1 MKKKLSAVALSV
13 ALALTI
19 GTGSVFADSKLDS
32 VIHPTIG
39 VSYKTAGTSTN
50 GFDCSGFT
58 KYVFQKLGV
67 TLPRQSSS
75 QYQIGDS
82 VSRNAMRPGDLVFFN
97 TFGNGV
103 SHVGIFVGN
112 GKFAHASTSRGV
124 IVSSLNESYYSKR
137 YVGAKRVMSTAK
149 YQATA
154 YN

>member
-1 MKKKLSAVALSV
+1 M

-39 VSYKTAGTSTN
+39 ISYKTAGTTTN

-58 KYVFQKLGV
+58 SYIFKELGV

-75 QYQIGDS
+75 QYHMGDS
-82 VSRNAMRPGDLVFFN
+82 VSRNEMRPGDLVFFN
-97 TFGNGV
+97 TFGEGV
-103 SHVGIFVGN
+103 SHVGIFVGE
-112 GKFAHASTSRGV
+112 GKFAHSSTSRGV
-124 IVSSLNESYYSKR
+124 IISSLNENYYAQR

>member
-1 MKKKLSAVALSV
+1 MKKKLSAAALSV

-19 GTGSVFADSKLDS
+19 GTGSVFADSKLNTA
-32 VIHPTIG
+32 IQPTIG
-39 VSYKTAGTSTN
+39 VSYKTAGTTTN

-58 KYVFQKLGV
+58 RYVFQKLGV
-67 TLPRQSSS
+67 NLPRQSAS
-75 QYQIGDS
+75 QYQMGTS
-82 VSRNAMRPGDLVFFN
+82 VSRNQLRSGDLVFFN
-97 TFGNGV
+97 TSGRGV

-112 GKFAHASTSRGV
+112 GKFAHASSSRGV
-124 IVSSLNESYYSKR
+124 MISPLSQSYYANR